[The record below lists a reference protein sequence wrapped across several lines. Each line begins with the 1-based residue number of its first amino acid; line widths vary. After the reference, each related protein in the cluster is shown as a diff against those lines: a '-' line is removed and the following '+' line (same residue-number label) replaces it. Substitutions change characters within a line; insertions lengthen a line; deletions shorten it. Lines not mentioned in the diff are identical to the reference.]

1 MSNFLTALVG
11 FILFFAVFYGATK
24 LLGRAFRNH
33 TEQEEPKNQS
43 EPEDVKNAD

>member
-1 MSNFLTALVG
+1 MSNFFTAIVG

-33 TEQEEPKNQS
+33 TEQEEPVDQS
-43 EPEDVKNAD
+43 EPEDVANAD

>member
-1 MSNFLTALVG
+1 MSNFFSALVG

-33 TEQEEPKNQS
+33 TEQEESKSQS
-43 EPEDVKNAD
+43 EPENVTNAD